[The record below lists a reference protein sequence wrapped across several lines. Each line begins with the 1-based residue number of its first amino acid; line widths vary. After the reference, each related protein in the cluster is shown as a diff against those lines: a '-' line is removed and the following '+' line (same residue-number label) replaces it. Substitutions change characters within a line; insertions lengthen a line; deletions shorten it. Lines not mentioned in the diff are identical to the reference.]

1 MNAASEKWD
10 ERFLRLAEHIST
22 WSKDPSTAVGSCI
35 VRPDKTIASLGF
47 NGLPRLVEDSHE
59 RLHDRDL
66 KYKLVIHSE
75 LNAILNAKESLAG
88 YTQYVFPFHPCSA
101 CAAAIIQA
109 GITRVVAPVSDNPRW
124 VTSFELAGM
133 MFSEAGVAVDL
144 VDTPII

>member
-1 MNAASEKWD
+1 MTELDKWD

-22 WSKDPSTAVGSCI
+22 WSKDPGTAVGSCI

-66 KYKLVIHSE
+66 KLKIILHSE
-75 LNAILNAKESLAG
+75 LNSILNAKEPLAG
-88 YTQYVFPFHPCSA
+88 FTIYVWPFHPCSA

-109 GITRVVAPVSDNPRW
+109 GIKRVVAPVSDNPRW
-124 VTSFELAGM
+124 TASFELARM
-133 MFSEAGVAVDL
+133 MFAEAAVAVDL
-144 VDTPII
+144 VDAPIA

>member
-1 MNAASEKWD
+1 LSEKWD

-35 VRPDKTIASLGF
+35 VRPDRTIASLGF
-47 NGLPRLVEDSHE
+47 NGLPRLVDDSHD
-59 RLHDRDL
+59 RLYDREK
-66 KYKLVIHSE
+66 KYPMTIHAE
-75 LNAILNAKESLAG
+75 LNAILNAKEPLAG
-88 YTQYVFPFHPCSA
+88 FTIYIFPFHPCA
-101 CAAAIIQA
+101 PCAAAIIQS

-124 VTSFELAGM
+124 TASFELARM